1 MKLRTQIIG
10 TGLIGTSIALNLAEK
25 GWPLEL
31 LDISDRERKLAND
44 LVPDAKKLDQVDLVI
59 IATPPR
65 AALQA
70 ILEAHAANPHAIVID
85 VGSVKSKLLLEV
97 QDFPE
102 LAKRFIGTHPIAGR
116 ERSGAEAARS
126 DLFAER
132 AWIVT
137 PSSDIDEDDV
147 KKVFAMIEELGAHPY
162 LMTANAHDNLF
173 AKISHL
179 PQVISVAL
187 ASSISDLGED
197 LSLAGQGLRDMLRI
211 SASEGELWS
220 EILLNNQEEIVEAI
234 EDFQDILESLT
245 EAIEDNDSSKIIEI
259 FDDVKNV
266 SKRVSAKH
274 GMKPRDYTYLNVVI
288 EDKPGQLGA
297 LFNECSEISV
307 NVEDLN
313 IEHSPNQATGLIRL
327 ALSEKDS
334 TALERHLVAKGWK
347 VHR

>member
-1 MKLRTQIIG
+1 MKLHTQIIG

-31 LDISDRERKLAND
+31 LDISDRKRKLAND
-44 LVPDAKKLDQVDLVI
+44 LVPDAKKLDQVELVI
-59 IATPPR
+59 VATPPG
-65 AALQA
+65 ASFQA
-70 ILEAHAANPHAIVID
+70 ILEAHEINPQALVID
-85 VGSVKSKLLLEV
+85 VGSVKSKLQHEV
-97 QDFPE
+97 EDFPE
-102 LAKRFIGTHPIAGR
+102 LSKRFIGTHPIAGR
-116 ERSGAEAARS
+116 ERGGAESARS

-132 AWIVT
+132 AWIVI
-137 PSSDIDEDDV
+137 PSSDVDEGDV
-147 KKVFAMIEELGAHPY
+147 EKVFTLIKELGAHPY
-162 LMTANAHDNLF
+162 LMTTSAHDNLF

-197 LSLAGQGLRDMLRI
+197 LALAGQGLRDMLRI
-211 SASEGELWS
+211 SASDGELWS
-220 EILLNNQEEIVEAI
+220 EILLNNQDEIVEAI
-234 EDFQDILESLT
+234 EDFKDILESLT

-259 FDDVKNV
+259 FDDVRNV

-327 ALSEKDS
+327 ALSERDS
-334 TALERHLVAKGWK
+334 KALEEHLVAKGWK

>member
-1 MKLRTQIIG
+1 MKLHTQIIG

-31 LDISDRERKLAND
+31 LDISDRKRKLAND
-44 LVPDAKKLDQVDLVI
+44 LVPDAKKLDQVELVI
-59 IATPPR
+59 VATPPG
-65 AALQA
+65 ASFQA
-70 ILEAHAANPHAIVID
+70 ILEAHEINPQALVID
-85 VGSVKSKLLLEV
+85 VGSVKSKLQHEV
-97 QDFPE
+97 EDFPE
-102 LAKRFIGTHPIAGR
+102 LSKRFIGTHPIAGR
-116 ERSGAEAARS
+116 ERSGAESARS

-132 AWIVT
+132 AWIVI
-137 PSSDIDEDDV
+137 PSSDVDV
-147 KKVFAMIEELGAHPY
+147 GDVEKVFTLIKELGAHPY
-162 LMTANAHDNLF
+162 LMTNSAHDNLF

-197 LSLAGQGLRDMLRI
+197 LALAGQGLRDMLRI
-211 SASEGELWS
+211 SASDGELWS
-220 EILLNNQEEIVEAI
+220 EILLNNQDEIVEAI
-234 EDFQDILESLT
+234 EDFKDILESLT

-259 FDDVKNV
+259 FDDVRNV

-334 TALERHLVAKGWK
+334 KALEEHLVAKGWK

>member
-1 MKLRTQIIG
+1 MKLHTQIIG

-31 LDISDRERKLAND
+31 LDISDSKRKLAND
-44 LVPDAKKLDQVDLVI
+44 LVPAAKKLDQVELVI
-59 IATPPR
+59 VATPPG
-65 AALQA
+65 ASLQA
-70 ILEAHAANPHAIVID
+70 ISEAHQMNPQALVID
-85 VGSVKSKLLLEV
+85 VGSVKSKLQDEV
-97 QDFPE
+97 EDFPE
-102 LAKRFIGTHPIAGR
+102 LSKRFIGTHPIAGR
-116 ERSGAEAARS
+116 ERSGAESARS
-126 DLFAER
+126 DLFTER

-137 PSSDIDEDDV
+137 PSSDVNEDDL
-147 KKVFAMIEELGAHPY
+147 KKVFALIEVLGAHPY
-162 LMTANAHDNLF
+162 LMTASAHDNLF

-187 ASSISDLGED
+187 ASSISDLGAD
-197 LSLAGQGLRDMLRI
+197 LTLAGQGLRDMLRI
-211 SASEGELWS
+211 SASDGELWS
-220 EILLNNQEEIVEAI
+220 EILINNKDEIVEAI

-245 EAIEDNDSSKIIEI
+245 EAIEDNDSAKIIEI
-259 FDDVKNV
+259 FDDVRNV

-288 EDKPGQLGA
+288 QDKPGQLGA
-297 LFNECSEISV
+297 LLNECSEISV

-334 TALERHLVAKGWK
+334 KALEEHLIAKGWK

>member
-1 MKLRTQIIG
+1 MKLHTQIIG

-31 LDISDRERKLAND
+31 LDISDRKRKLAND
-44 LVPDAKKLDQVDLVI
+44 LVPDAKKLDQVELVI
-59 IATPPR
+59 VATPPG
-65 AALQA
+65 ASFQA
-70 ILEAHAANPHAIVID
+70 ILEAHEINPQALVID
-85 VGSVKSKLLLEV
+85 VGSVKSKLQHEV
-97 QDFPE
+97 EDFPE
-102 LAKRFIGTHPIAGR
+102 LSKRFIGTHPIAGR
-116 ERSGAEAARS
+116 ERGGAESARS

-132 AWIVT
+132 AWIVI
-137 PSSDIDEDDV
+137 PSSDVDV
-147 KKVFAMIEELGAHPY
+147 GDVEKVFTLIKELGAHPY
-162 LMTANAHDNLF
+162 LMTTSAHDNLF

-197 LSLAGQGLRDMLRI
+197 LALAGQGLRDMLRI
-211 SASEGELWS
+211 SASDGELWS
-220 EILLNNQEEIVEAI
+220 EILLNNQDEIVEAI
-234 EDFQDILESLT
+234 EDFKDILESLT

-259 FDDVKNV
+259 FDDVRNV

-334 TALERHLVAKGWK
+334 KALEEHLVAKGWK

>member
-1 MKLRTQIIG
+1 MKLRTQIVG

-59 IATPPR
+59 VATPPA

-102 LAKRFIGTHPIAGR
+102 LTKRFIGTHPIAGR

-220 EILLNNQEEIVEAI
+220 EILLNNQEEIIEAI

-313 IEHSPNQATGLIRL
+313 IEHSPNQDTGLIRL
-327 ALSEKDS
+327 ALSERDS

>member
-1 MKLRTQIIG
+1 MKLHTQIIG

-31 LDISDRERKLAND
+31 LDISDRKRKLAND
-44 LVPDAKKLDQVDLVI
+44 LVPDAKKLDQVELVI
-59 IATPPR
+59 VATPPG
-65 AALQA
+65 ASFQA
-70 ILEAHAANPHAIVID
+70 ILEAHQINPQALVID
-85 VGSVKSKLLLEV
+85 VGSVKSKLQHEV
-97 QDFPE
+97 EDFPE
-102 LAKRFIGTHPIAGR
+102 LSKRFIGTHPIAGR
-116 ERSGAEAARS
+116 ERSGAESARS
-126 DLFAER
+126 DLFNER

-137 PSSDIDEDDV
+137 PSSDVNEDDV
-147 KKVFAMIEELGAHPY
+147 KKVFTLIEELGAHPY
-162 LMTANAHDNLF
+162 LMTTSAHDNLF

-211 SASEGELWS
+211 SASEGDLWS
-220 EILLNNQEEIVEAI
+220 EILLNNQEEIIEAI

-245 EAIEDNDSSKIIEI
+245 EAIEDNDASKIIEI
-259 FDDVKNV
+259 FDDVRNV

-274 GMKPRDYTYLNVVI
+274 GMKPRDYKYLNVVI

-334 TALERHLVAKGWK
+334 KALEEHLVAKGWK

>member
-1 MKLRTQIIG
+1 MKLHTQIIG

-31 LDISDRERKLAND
+31 LDISDRKRKLAND
-44 LVPDAKKLDQVDLVI
+44 LVPDAKKLDHVELVI
-59 IATPPR
+59 VATPPG
-65 AALQA
+65 ASLQA
-70 ILEAHAANPHAIVID
+70 ILEAHEMNPQALVID
-85 VGSVKSKLLLEV
+85 VGSVKSKLQHEV
-97 QDFPE
+97 EDFPE
-102 LAKRFIGTHPIAGR
+102 LSKRFIGTHPIAGR
-116 ERSGAEAARS
+116 ERSGAESARS
-126 DLFAER
+126 DLFNER

-137 PSSDIDEDDV
+137 PSSDVNEDDV
-147 KKVFAMIEELGAHPY
+147 KKVFTLIEELGAHPY
-162 LMTANAHDNLF
+162 LMTTSAHDNLF

-220 EILLNNQEEIVEAI
+220 EILLNNQEEIIEAI

-245 EAIEDNDSSKIIEI
+245 DAIEDNDASKIIEI
-259 FDDVKNV
+259 FDDVRNV

-274 GMKPRDYTYLNVVI
+274 GMKPRDYKYLNVVI

-334 TALERHLVAKGWK
+334 KALEEHLVAKGWK

>member
-1 MKLRTQIIG
+1 MKLHTQIIG

-31 LDISDRERKLAND
+31 LDISDRKRKLAND
-44 LVPDAKKLDQVDLVI
+44 LVPDAKKLDQVELVI
-59 IATPPR
+59 VATPPG
-65 AALQA
+65 ASFQA
-70 ILEAHAANPHAIVID
+70 ILEAHEINPQALVID
-85 VGSVKSKLLLEV
+85 VGSVKSKLQLEV
-97 QDFPE
+97 EDFPE
-102 LAKRFIGTHPIAGR
+102 LSKRFIGTHPIAGR
-116 ERSGAEAARS
+116 ERSGAESARS

-132 AWIVT
+132 AWIVI
-137 PSSDIDEDDV
+137 PSSDVDV
-147 KKVFAMIEELGAHPY
+147 GDVEKVFTLIKELGAHPY
-162 LMTANAHDNLF
+162 LMTTSAHDNLF

-197 LSLAGQGLRDMLRI
+197 LALAGQGLRDMLRI
-211 SASEGELWS
+211 SASDGELWS
-220 EILLNNQEEIVEAI
+220 EILLNNQDEIVEAI
-234 EDFQDILESLT
+234 EDFKDILESLT

-259 FDDVKNV
+259 FDDVRNV

-334 TALERHLVAKGWK
+334 KALEEHLVAKGWK

>member
-1 MKLRTQIIG
+1 MKLHTQIIG

-31 LDISDRERKLAND
+31 LDISDRKRKLAND
-44 LVPDAKKLDQVDLVI
+44 LVPDAKKLDQVELVI
-59 IATPPR
+59 VATPPG
-65 AALQA
+65 ASFQA
-70 ILEAHAANPHAIVID
+70 ILEAHQINPQALVID
-85 VGSVKSKLLLEV
+85 VGSVKSKLQHEV
-97 QDFPE
+97 EDFPE
-102 LAKRFIGTHPIAGR
+102 LSKRFIGTHPIAGR
-116 ERSGAEAARS
+116 ERSGAESARS
-126 DLFAER
+126 DLFNER

-137 PSSDIDEDDV
+137 PSSDVNEDDV
-147 KKVFAMIEELGAHPY
+147 KKVFTLIEELGAHPY
-162 LMTANAHDNLF
+162 LMTTSAHDNLF

-220 EILLNNQEEIVEAI
+220 EILLNNQEEIIEAI

-245 EAIEDNDSSKIIEI
+245 EAIEDNDASKIIEI
-259 FDDVKNV
+259 FDDVRNV

-327 ALSEKDS
+327 ALSEIDS
-334 TALERHLVAKGWK
+334 KALEEHLVAKGWK

>member
-31 LDISDRERKLAND
+31 LDISDRKRKLAND
-44 LVPDAKKLDQVDLVI
+44 LVPDAKKLDQVELVI
-59 IATPPR
+59 IATPPG
-65 AALQA
+65 ASLQA
-70 ILEAHAANPHAIVID
+70 ILEANQINPQALVID
-85 VGSVKSKLLLEV
+85 VGSVKSKLQDEV
-97 QDFPE
+97 EDFPE
-102 LAKRFIGTHPIAGR
+102 LSKRFIGTHPIAGR
-116 ERSGAEAARS
+116 ERSGAESARS

-132 AWIVT
+132 AWIIT
-137 PSSDIDEDDV
+137 PSSDVNEDDV
-147 KKVFAMIEELGAHPY
+147 KKVITLIKELGAHPY
-162 LMTANAHDNLF
+162 LMTARAHDNLF

-197 LSLAGQGLRDMLRI
+197 LTLAGQGLRDMLRI
-211 SASEGELWS
+211 SASDGELWS

-259 FDDVKNV
+259 FSDVRNV

-297 LFNECSEISV
+297 LFNECSETSV

-334 TALERHLVAKGWK
+334 KVLEEHLVAKGWK

>member
-1 MKLRTQIIG
+1 MKLHTQIIG

-31 LDISDRERKLAND
+31 LDISDRKRKLAND
-44 LVPDAKKLDQVDLVI
+44 LVPDAKKLDQVELVI
-59 IATPPR
+59 VATPPG
-65 AALQA
+65 ASFQA
-70 ILEAHAANPHAIVID
+70 ILEAHEINPQALVID
-85 VGSVKSKLLLEV
+85 VGSVKSKLQHEV
-97 QDFPE
+97 EDFPE
-102 LAKRFIGTHPIAGR
+102 LSKRFIGTHPIAGR
-116 ERSGAEAARS
+116 ERSGAESARS

-132 AWIVT
+132 AWIVI
-137 PSSDIDEDDV
+137 PSSDVDV
-147 KKVFAMIEELGAHPY
+147 GDVEKVFTLIKELGAHPY
-162 LMTANAHDNLF
+162 LMTTSAHDNLF

-197 LSLAGQGLRDMLRI
+197 LALAGQGLRDMLRI
-211 SASEGELWS
+211 SASDGELWS
-220 EILLNNQEEIVEAI
+220 EILLNNQDEIVEAI
-234 EDFQDILESLT
+234 EDFKDILESLT

-259 FDDVKNV
+259 FDDVRNV

-334 TALERHLVAKGWK
+334 KALEEHLVAKGWK